1 MIKNIKTVKYVSI
14 SIFIYMLLVVF
25 IYDINRTT
33 ENTMWSSNDIAPSS
47 YIGPILNNM
56 YLEQTFVCDRNTL
69 EGVSILFG
77 TFARENTSNLTIT
90 LFEGNIKIQKWKIKA
105 NELDDNKYHDF
116 VLDAKLKNAKNNEY
130 IIRIET
136 DADNE
141 SNAIAVYQNTS
152 NSNSNLIISGEEKI
166 DTSLCYKMI
175 YSYNNKNII
184 FYSCIIIMT
193 ILFIF
198 ISILLY
204 LKNFKI
210 QNIYLFLFV
219 CLSILYQIVLP
230 PNRIPDEPA
239 HFYRAYEISEG
250 HLISDKNSDGI
261 GGRELPTGLNTFGT
275 HMKISEVKDLAG
287 ETINSDR
294 TFFTFSNTSL
304 YAPISYMP
312 QAIGIFI
319 GRLIT
324 NNVLALEY
332 FGRIFNMISIIVI
345 TYLSIKYIP
354 YGKKIMLLISLL
366 PMNIHESI
374 SLAPDGM
381 VVALSFAMISFALYL
396 RYNVSKLQR
405 KHYVLMYILAIVI
418 SLYKIVYVPFCLVFF
433 LIPKDKFGDKKNY
446 FKHIIQVLLTVMV
459 VSIVW
464 LVISSNYLIEFNPG
478 VDSASQVKLIL
489 TRPLY
494 YIVALVRTY
503 INNGEMFLY
512 TMLGTQMGWL
522 DIPIN
527 HIVLLLYLLLLIIAT
542 FIDNK
547 SYSSNLINE
556 KYIYFGLVFSI
567 IMLISTSL
575 YVQWTPVGSTLI
587 SGIQGRYFIPI
598 IFPILILVQSKNITV
613 NIKEITNKLMY
624 LMVFGLNICVIVSVL
639 HYNI

>member
-1 MIKNIKTVKYVSI
+1 MKKNIIKYSGI
-14 SIFIYMLLVVF
+14 TLFIYFLMIIFIYN
-25 IYDINRTT
+25 INRNTETT
-33 ENTMWSSNDIAPSS
+33 IWTSSDIAPSS
-47 YIGPILNNM
+47 YVGPILNNM
-56 YLEQTFVCDRNTL
+56 YLEQKFMSDKNTL
-69 EGVSILFG
+69 EGISLLFG
-77 TFARENTSNLTIT
+77 TFARENTSNLMIT
-90 LFEGNIKIQKWKIKA
+90 LLEGKNEIQKWEINTSKLGD
-105 NELDDNKYHDF
+105 NEYYNF
-116 VLDAKLKNAKNNEY
+116 VLDKKLKNTKNNEY

-136 DADNE
+136 DADSD
-141 SNAIAVYQNTS
+141 SNAIAAYQNTNIP
-152 NSNSNLIISGEEKI
+152 NSDLIVSGEEKVGS
-166 DTSLCYKMI
+166 SLCYKLI
-175 YSYNNKNII
+175 YSYNDKNLILYI
-184 FYSCIIIMT
+184 CIIITT
-193 ILFIF
+193 ILFII

-204 LKNFKI
+204 LRDIKI
-210 QNIYLFLFV
+210 QNIYLILFV
-219 CLSILYQIVLP
+219 CLSIFYQFVLP
-230 PNRIPDEPA
+230 PNRIPDEPS
-239 HFYRAYEISEG
+239 HFFRAYEISEG
-250 HLISDKNSDGI
+250 HLISDKNNEGA
-261 GGRELPTGLNTFGT
+261 GGRELPIGLNTFGT
-275 HMKISEVKDLAG
+275 HMRISEVKELSN
-287 ETINSDR
+287 ENISSDR
-294 TFFTFSNTSL
+294 TFLTFSNTSL

-332 FGRIFNMISIIVI
+332 FGRILNMISIIVI

-527 HIVLLLYLLLLIIAT
+527 HIVLLLYLLVLIIAT

-598 IFPILILVQSKNITV
+598 IFPILILVQSQNITV